1 MDARGLRGWTEQR
14 NCWQRC
20 WQPGSDPNWYSSL
33 GLERVP
39 HLALDLGA
47 VVGFAADHSSFAADH
62 SSLVA
67 DRSSLV
73 ADRSSLVAD
82 HSLGP
87 GNRVESVRLSNRERA
102 CHQGLAA
109 FQNLCWLGSGK
120 LFLNPNRVKDCFA
133 QSWFVE
139 RHQQRESHL

>member
-62 SSLVA
+62 S
-67 DRSSLV
+67 
-73 ADRSSLVAD
+73 
-82 HSLGP
+82 LGP

-120 LFLNPNRVKDCFA
+120 LFLNLNPNRVKGCFA